1 MVACL
6 LGYKDIVKFLLEKG
20 ANANEK
26 CTEEMN
32 TPLHY
37 ACTCMLREYIVIV
50 GLVLLTFNRILY
62 K

>member
-1 MVACL
+1 MCKWSISPLMVACL
-6 LGYKDIVKFLLEKG
+6 LIYKDIVKFLLEKG

-37 ACTCMLREYIVIV
+37 ACMLREYS
-50 GLVLLTFNRILY
+50 NRGSCAF
-62 K
+62 